1 MLPVVSIAPLSTL
14 ALAVFR
20 VALGAVVLLDLAE
33 SIPDHCDFY
42 SDDGLFS
49 MASRPDGAPWMGVHE
64 LGGSCAATRGLM
76 LLHATAAAC
85 LLVGFCTPLAAST
98 CYVMALSHIRRSP
111 FTFSGGDVLLC
122 LLSAWAALL
131 PTAQRWSLDARRRP
145 AGAPRASTV
154 RGVAALGLQ
163 LQVCVIYL
171 TSAVYKTLGAEE
183 QASKPDAPSQWLAG
197 DAVRAALA
205 CCEYLTFVGDGL
217 RRLPTVCAA
226 LTYATVLIEYAAPFL
241 LLLPVAWLR
250 FFTVASLIA
259 MHVVMGAAM
268 NLGNFAVASIVAL
281 LALLPLEPDR
291 VLWGYEAEPAEA
303 SAAGAVDASTPP
315 RPWSLRTAVAALFI
329 ATNLGTAVL
338 GFFPGAV
345 ERLENGDW
353 LPPRVQAWAP
363 RTCAAV
369 ASSAAELLNG
379 APRWNM
385 FARPPASCGWW
396 VLPAV
401 LHNGSVVDAHKL
413 RHYPRVEPIISWQR
427 PRWPAFQHNS
437 VLWHSYYERLNGP
450 HPDDQA
456 TTTLLLE
463 SLARY
468 HCVRQPEIERI
479 YVMFNLEDHDFDR
492 WRVRYSTEFL
502 WEKNC
507 TGGQGRAPTG
517 APPLPLPRPR
527 WEGIP

>member
-1 MLPVVSIAPLSTL
+1 MLHNLKSA
-14 ALAVFR
+14 AV
-20 VALGAVVLLDLAE
+20 AV
-33 SIPDHCDFY
+33 
-42 SDDGLFS
+42 
-49 MASRPDGAPWMGVHE
+49 
-64 LGGSCAATRGLM
+64 
-76 LLHATAAAC
+76 TAAAN
-85 LLVGFCTPLAAST
+85 
-98 CYVMALSHIRRSP
+98 R
-111 FTFSGGDVLLC
+111 
-122 LLSAWAALL
+122 
-131 PTAQRWSLDARRRP
+131 
-145 AGAPRASTV
+145 
-154 RGVAALGLQ
+154 
-163 LQVCVIYL
+163 
-171 TSAVYKTLGAEE
+171 
-183 QASKPDAPSQWLAG
+183 
-197 DAVRAALA
+197 
-205 CCEYLTFVGDGL
+205 
-217 RRLPTVCAA
+217 
-226 LTYATVLIEYAAPFL
+226 
-241 LLLPVAWLR
+241 
-250 FFTVASLIA
+250 
-259 MHVVMGAAM
+259 
-268 NLGNFAVASIVAL
+268 
-281 LALLPLEPDR
+281 
-291 VLWGYEAEPAEA
+291 
-303 SAAGAVDASTPP
+303 
-315 RPWSLRTAVAALFI
+315 
-329 ATNLGTAVL
+329 
-338 GFFPGAV
+338 
-345 ERLENGDW
+345 
-353 LPPRVQAWAP
+353 

-413 RHYPRVEPIISWQR
+413 RHYPRVEPNISWQR

-527 WEGIP
+527 WERIP